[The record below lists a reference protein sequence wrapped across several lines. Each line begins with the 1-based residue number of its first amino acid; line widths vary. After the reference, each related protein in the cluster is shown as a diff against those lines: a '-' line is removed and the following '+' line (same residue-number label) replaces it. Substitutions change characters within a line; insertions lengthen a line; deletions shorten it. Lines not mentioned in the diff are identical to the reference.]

1 MSKYSSFTCYS
12 LSRAELRE
20 TGEGHTDLA
29 SDVRVETAEDNIAI
43 LELLSLALSH
53 DHLGDVA
60 HGRGLLPPH
69 GILVLLAGGARRG
82 ADGVELQE
90 GVLGEEEDEALADG
104 AGASEDT

>member
-1 MSKYSSFTCYS
+1 MLFPIKG
-12 LSRAELRE
+12 RVEGDGG
-20 TGEGHTDLA
+20 GEGHTDLA
-29 SDVRVETAEDNIAI
+29 SDVRVETAKDNIAI

-69 GILVLLAGGARRG
+69 GILVLLAGGARRS

-104 AGASEDT
+104 AGASEDA